1 MSQESLASMAAS
13 EGLEP
18 TTFNCLPAAPIQFP
32 SLNKVN
38 TKMLE
43 KQEELQRA
51 MGDDMNPLL

>member
-13 EGLEP
+13 EGFEP
-18 TTFNCLPAAPIQFP
+18 TTLNCLPAAPMQFP
-32 SLNKVN
+32 SLNRVN
-38 TKMLE
+38 NKMIE